1 VLSNAKRG
9 HWRDARVKFLA
20 PAMAES
26 TWVMSTSPTNADDRL
41 DHAAQSDDPAQS
53 FPCVKDQGLPS
64 AVASAP
70 DCPFP
75 GATAGRSGDR
85 KSDDAESA
93 QTTVYIP
100 VTEPQVQRL
109 RNQPPPRRLS
119 PASVTVM
126 SNHGYVGT
134 PMLRRRRH
142 GLARA
147 RKLLVASTIAA
158 TLAGCVAVEIWLLV
172 ADSDL
177 ADVPQP
183 ASRSALPAALS
194 PKLGAVTTASEAA
207 RVASRQSAAA
217 LQPTAQQEGEPAD
230 STIGAPLAQT
240 STAGTP
246 QAPWLEPPAV
256 ARPQPI
262 TALEPQSVAMSSSAP
277 IEKIEPPSATAPQ
290 PRSAAT
296 SDATPIARSQPA
308 PTPTPQPQ
316 PRAIAMAESTWIGR
330 LGPAL
335 ESPPINQAAPRL
347 GKAAPRVS
355 LLFKDS
361 DVRYLS
367 RAELETLSA
376 DQLHI
381 ARNEIFARRGRF
393 FKDDALRAYFLQF
406 PWYRPH
412 AWEVPLS
419 PVEYANV
426 ALIQSVEEANLGS
439 ASEARVAASRGI
451 AGPLPAQTQ
460 AENGD
465 PFADPGRRH
474 LTPEQLQGLS
484 ADQLAI
490 VRNQIFARR
499 GRYFK
504 DDWLRTYFSQ
514 FPWYRP
520 YAWEVPL
527 SPLEQANVKLVQS
540 LEETAAP
547 ARPAWRTG
555 RGPPM

>member
-1 VLSNAKRG
+1 
-9 HWRDARVKFLA
+9 
-20 PAMAES
+20 MAES
-26 TWVMSTSPTNADDRL
+26 TWVMSTSLTDADDSL
-41 DHAAQSDDPAQS
+41 DHAAQFDHAAQS
-53 FPCVKDQGLPS
+53 LPRAKDQGLLSALPS
-64 AVASAP
+64 VADWALPAGHSA
-70 DCPFP
+70 
-75 GATAGRSGDR
+75 R
-85 KSDDAESA
+85 KSSDDAESA
-93 QTTVYIP
+93 QTVVYIP
-100 VTEPQVQRL
+100 AAQPQVKRL
-109 RNQPPPRRLS
+109 RNQPPPRGLS

-126 SNHGYVGT
+126 SNRGYVRT

-147 RKLLVASTIAA
+147 RKLLVASAIGA
-158 TLAGCVAVEIWLLV
+158 TVAGCVAVEIWLV
-172 ADSDL
+172 VGDSDFAGL
-177 ADVPQP
+177 SQP
-183 ASRSALPAALS
+183 APRPGLPAAL
-194 PKLGAVTTASEAA
+194 PPELEALTPASEAA
-207 RVASRQSAAA
+207 RVASPQSAAA
-217 LQPTAQQEGEPAD
+217 LQPTPQREGQQAD
-230 STIGAPLAQT
+230 STIGARLAQT
-240 STAGTP
+240 STAERP
-246 QAPWLEPPAV
+246 EAPWLARPQFTPISRPEPPTI
-256 ARPQPI
+256 ARQQPI
-262 TALEPQSVAMSSSAP
+262 TALEPQSIAMPSSTP
-277 IEKIEPPSATAPQ
+277 IEKIEPPPTTAPQ
-290 PRSAAT
+290 ARSTAT
-296 SDATPIARSQPA
+296 SDATPTAKPTF
-308 PTPTPQPQ
+308 TPTPQ
-316 PRAIAMAESTWIGR
+316 PRAIAAAESTWIGR

-335 ESPPINQAAPRL
+335 ESPRINQAAPRL
-347 GKAAPRVS
+347 AKAAGRAS

-426 ALIQSVEEANLGS
+426 TLIQSVEDANLGS
-439 ASEARVAASRGI
+439 AQSSEAHVAASRGI
-451 AGPLPAQTQ
+451 AGPQPAQTQ

-465 PFADPGRRH
+465 PVADPGHRY
-474 LTPEQLQGLS
+474 LTPEQLQSLS

-504 DDWLRTYFSQ
+504 DDWLRAYFSQ

-527 SPLEQANVKLVQS
+527 SPLEQANLKLVQS
-540 LEETAAP
+540 LEQTAAA
-547 ARPAWRTG
+547 ARPASRTG